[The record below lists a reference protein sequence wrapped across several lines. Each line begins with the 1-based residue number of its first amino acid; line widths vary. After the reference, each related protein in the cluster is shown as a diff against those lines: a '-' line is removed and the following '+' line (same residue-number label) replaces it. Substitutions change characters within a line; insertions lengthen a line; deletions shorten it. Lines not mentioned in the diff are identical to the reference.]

1 MCRENTNL
9 FTIVVKSALTQSG
22 VPVAFLLTR
31 SPRTTIVANWLTAL
45 RNELRQVFQKDY
57 HPNVVIMDMGIV
69 EYSAV
74 SLAFPEARIF
84 YCAFHVLQ
92 AWNRHMSDVNLGITS
107 ADEVTK
113 KKTRKEVRILD
124 RMFDTLSRPCLLQT
138 FIDSS

>member
-1 MCRENTNL
+1 VCRENTNL
-9 FTIVVKSALTQSG
+9 FTIVVKSAQTQSG

-31 SPRTTIVANWLTAL
+31 SPRTTIVANWLIAL

-57 HPNVVIMDMGIV
+57 HPNVVIMDMGVV

-74 SLAFPEARIF
+74 SLVFPNARIF

-92 AWNRHMSDVNLGITS
+92 AWNRHMSDVNLGITG

-113 KKTRKEVRILD
+113 KRTRKQVRILD

-138 FIDSS
+138 SIDSS